1 MGGSTAKLTQPMAGP
16 PSCPSSRDVV
26 AVSCTDS
33 MVEAA
38 SRKARVVEQGLIHIK
53 QSAIRIQDGDH
64 LGYGI
69 NNVSKLSF

>member
-1 MGGSTAKLTQPMAGP
+1 
-16 PSCPSSRDVV
+16 
-26 AVSCTDS
+26 